1 MYSGVAGMRT
11 HQTRMDVIGNNIS
24 NVNTY
29 GFKSSRATFRDV
41 YYQATKNASAA
52 TVTRGGV
59 NPAMVGYGAQIA
71 SIDVLQTQ
79 SSLSNTGNPLDVAI
93 MGDGFFQVQDT
104 DGNIFYTK
112 AGMLD
117 IDSMGNLVDL
127 NGNFVLGVSGNPLGK
142 DAASNR
148 IQISVPAVTPAAP
161 SFSET
166 IDGVQVTIT
175 GSNNTEDGNV
185 VFNFIPASDLPVGQK
200 VDAVLS
206 SSGVTIRV
214 NPKSPFTNMADFEKE
229 VNSAIT
235 RANNGAEHPAGQ
247 FSIQISPSTK
257 FANGLTGEEIVGYN
271 FGIKLG
277 TVEVPSGLWGGAKFD
292 SVGDQFHPDMA
303 TATEIKYSVD
313 HKWATDVTP
322 ESLQFTIKI
331 GGTEYVSE
339 KIEGDALSQLD
350 VARKMLFTNKNLTD
364 SADSITLTMP
374 SYNSIIDNIYD
385 LSGKNSNK
393 FTDNLGDIRPH
404 GYKKGDR
411 GPDPAQLDPATQMV
425 NKEASVALD
434 NGANDDGSKLKASAD
449 SLDLG
454 LGSKPLLL
462 DGGTVGGPQTV
473 KDLTGIAIGTDG
485 VITGSHPVHGQLE
498 LGRIDLATFEN
509 MQGLEQSGNTYF
521 TVSKNSGPA
530 TVVKAG
536 THGTGALKSNSLEM
550 SNVDLSQE
558 FSDMITTQRGFQ
570 ANSRII
576 TVSDT
581 MLEELINLKR

>member
-1 MYSGVAGMRT
+1 MYSGVAGMRS

-52 TVTRGGV
+52 TITRGGV
-59 NPAMVGYGAQIA
+59 NPAMVGYGAQVA

-93 MGDGFFQVQDT
+93 MGDGFFQVQDA
-104 DGNIFYTK
+104 DGNIYYTK

-148 IQISVPAVTPAAP
+148 IQVSVPAVTPAPP
-161 SFSET
+161 SFSDT
-166 IDGVQVTIT
+166 IDNVQVTIT

-185 VFNFIPASDLPVGQK
+185 VFNFIPATDLPVGQK

-206 SSGVTIRV
+206 SSGITIRV
-214 NPKSPFTNMADFEKE
+214 NPTAEFQSISAFETE
-229 VNSAIT
+229 VNAAIT
-235 RANNGAEHPAGQ
+235 RANNGAEHPAGY

-257 FANGLTGEEIVGYN
+257 FTTNPKGLTGAEIVGDN

-277 TVEVPSGLWGGAKFD
+277 SVEVPKGLWGGAKFD
-292 SVGDQFHPDMA
+292 SVGDQFHPDA
-303 TATEIKYSVD
+303 AATGVEFTAT
-313 HKWATDVTP
+313 HQWPATDK
-322 ESLQFTIKI
+322 EELFSFTIKI
-331 GGTEYVSE
+331 GTTEYEATDIKPSE
-339 KIEGDALSQLD
+339 LAT
-350 VARKMLFTNKNLTD
+350 ARKVLFTKKGSTD
-364 SADSITLTMP
+364 TADSITLSMP
-374 SYNSIIDNIYD
+374 SYGSIIENIYD
-385 LSGKNSNK
+385 LAGANKDKKRPYTEADQQDGKIPYGYEVGD
-393 FTDNLGDIRPH
+393 TGPDVDNLTIVADKGTVTTTDIP
-404 GYKKGDR
+404 
-411 GPDPAQLDPATQMV
+411 V
-425 NKEASVALD
+425 
-434 NGANDDGSKLKASAD
+434 ASAD

-454 LGSKPLLL
+454 LGTKPLLL
-462 DGGTVGGPQTV
+462 DGGTAGGPQTV
-473 KDLTGIAIGTDG
+473 KDLTGISIGTDG
-485 VITGSHPVHGQLE
+485 VITATHPVHGQLE

-536 THGTGALKSNSLEM
+536 THGTGALKSNSLEQ